1 VYTITPT
8 LGTCPGAAVTSTVT
22 VNPLPVAVATPNPQ
36 TICSGNPVGVTLST
50 SNNVSGTTFSW
61 LTITNSS
68 VTGESTTAQTGTA
81 ITDVLTNTTVS
92 STTLNY
98 TVTPTAG
105 TCPGAPIN
113 VPVTVSPEV
122 VLNGIYHD

>member
-1 VYTITPT
+1 
-8 LGTCPGAAVTSTVT
+8 
-22 VNPLPVAVATPNPQ
+22 VNPLPIAVATPNPQ
-36 TICSGNPVGVTLST
+36 TICSGNAVGVALTT

-61 LTITNSS
+61 LTTVNSS
-68 VTGESTTAQTGTA
+68 VTGESTTAQTGAA
-81 ITDVLTNTTVS
+81 ITDVLTNTTAS

-98 TVTPTAG
+98 IVTPTAG